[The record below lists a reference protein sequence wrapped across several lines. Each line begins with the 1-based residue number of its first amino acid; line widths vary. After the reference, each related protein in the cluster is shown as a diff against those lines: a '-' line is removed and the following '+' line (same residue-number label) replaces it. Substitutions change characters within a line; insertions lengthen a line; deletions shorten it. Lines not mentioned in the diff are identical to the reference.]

1 MSKLRTDE
9 RGFTVI
15 EILLYAALSLVVIVG
30 PLLYLLTTIRQQNSV
45 SSRAYTARQAE
56 FGLEQMVRDLREAMA
71 SDSTGASLNL
81 TVSNPTTSTTAVS
94 FYIPTPGSD
103 TTAQQITWTCPSTG
117 ATSAGNCTRTVGS
130 SSRIEI
136 VGVKSATFAPTSASG
151 ASMTLTATNPAY
163 LGITLNV
170 QITSQLDSSQSRAVS
185 GVSNPV
191 VVQTGVD
198 LRNFA

>member
-9 RGFTVI
+9 SGFTVI
-15 EILLYAALSLVVIVG
+15 EILLYAVLSLVVIVG
-30 PLLYLLTTIRQQNSV
+30 PLLYLITTIRQQNTT
-45 SSRAYTARQAE
+45 SSRAYASRQAE
-56 FGLEQMVRDLREAMA
+56 FGLEQMVRDLREAM
-71 SDSTGASLNL
+71 STDSTGASLSL

-103 TTAQQITWTCPSTG
+103 TTSQQITWTCPSTG
-117 ATSAGNCTRTVGS
+117 ATSVGKCTRALGS
-130 SSRIEI
+130 ASRTEI
-136 VGVKSATFAPTSASG
+136 VGVKSATFSPTSSSG
-151 ASMTLTATNPAY
+151 TAMTLTATNPAY

-170 QITSQLDSSQSRAVS
+170 QDTSQLDRSQSTAVS
-185 GVSNPV
+185 GVSNPI